1 MKAKKSDFGW
11 TLRNRMKHLASSFSD
26 FNDFKSWKNVDNM
39 VIEEMNVWN
48 DIVLMVLRIFNT
60 DIKSD
65 PTGGATRFNDFE
77 RDSDNWTVR
86 YEKIT

>member
-1 MKAKKSDFGW
+1 
-11 TLRNRMKHLASSFSD
+11 
-26 FNDFKSWKNVDNM
+26 
-39 VIEEMNVWN
+39 MNVWN